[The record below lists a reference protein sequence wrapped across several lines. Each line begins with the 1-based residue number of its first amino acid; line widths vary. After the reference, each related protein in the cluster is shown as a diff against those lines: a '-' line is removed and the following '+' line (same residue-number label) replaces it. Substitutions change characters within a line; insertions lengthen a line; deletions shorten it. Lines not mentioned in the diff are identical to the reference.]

1 MAIHNVEDHV
11 ELDEE
16 DARSGQ
22 TGVHLRYVLIVSIV
36 LVLAGF
42 GVAAVFN

>member
-1 MAIHNVEDHV
+1 MAVHNVEDHV
-11 ELDEE
+11 ELDGD

-22 TGVHLRYVLIVSIV
+22 TGVHLRYVLIVSIL